1 MDCTVLTWIYGIVS
15 NDLQQSFMLRQ
26 LSTRDAWRNLEDEF
40 LGQHESCTLLLE
52 TQFRNF
58 HQGSLN
64 ITDYCRH
71 LESMA
76 TSLTEFGNPISDL

>member
-1 MDCTVLTWIYGIVS
+1 
-15 NDLQQSFMLRQ
+15 MLWQ
-26 LSTRDAWRNLEDEF
+26 LSARGAWRYLEDKF

-64 ITDYCRH
+64 ITDYCCH

-76 TSLTEFGNPISDL
+76 TSLAEFGNPISDLQMVSSRSSVA